1 MIVSPISTTSSPL
14 GTADAGSISGFAR
27 HSKQSVG
34 ASSTD
39 LPDQAIESARRE
51 IQTLA
56 REIADLARA
65 GLEPVQFYEALL
77 SRLVSAL
84 GAIGGAVWVYGPTS
98 QLELAFQINLP
109 QRELAAELP
118 GLQHTQLLH
127 ETAARGEA
135 TLVPPK
141 SGPNNDVAA
150 ANPTSCL
157 LVLGL
162 LATDAGVQG
171 VVEIFQRAETSPVA
185 QRGYT
190 RFVSQMC
197 ELASDYLKERRLR
210 DFTHKQSLWEQLETF
225 ARTVHETLDIDQT
238 SATIANEGRRLIGCD
253 RVSVAIKRGRKAR
266 LTTISGQEVFE
277 RRAQQAQ
284 RLEKLIQAVIVT
296 GEPLWYTGERDELAP
311 QVERALDAYVDVS
324 QARFVAVLPLARETT
339 PQQIDA
345 AAQKEKSPAE
355 IKRGETIGALVIE
368 QLSEELPEDSLR
380 QRVEVVARHSGTALA
395 NARQYHSL
403 FLLPLWEALGRVQW
417 LVSARTLPKTLFVL
431 LAVGGIASALLFVPA
446 EFELEAKGVLQPE
459 LRREVFAS
467 IDGVVMDV
475 HVQHAQQVLAGETL
489 ATMRNTDLEVQI
501 TDTLGQRESTLKQM
515 HSIERALLGESK
527 LSIEEQ
533 NRLSGQLLQLRQT
546 YESLD
551 RQLSLYR
558 QKESQL
564 QVTSPIN
571 GQIVTWQVQ
580 DQLARRPVRQGQ
592 ILMSVADPTGPWE
605 LEVYMPE
612 DRMGHIAEA
621 ARKSGEP
628 LRVTYIL
635 ATEPGVSHVG
645 TVKEIQ
651 AAAELRGEEGNT
663 VLLRVEIDN
672 LTAADLRPGATATAK
687 VDCGQRSLGYVWLH
701 DLVAFVQRK
710 ILFKL

>member
-1 MIVSPISTTSSPL
+1 V
-14 GTADAGSISGFAR
+14 ADAGSTSGFSLHGK
-27 HSKQSVG
+27 HSIG
-34 ASSTD
+34 SSGD
-39 LPDQAIESARRE
+39 LPEQAIESARRE

-65 GLEPVQFYEALL
+65 GLEPAQFYEALL
-77 SRLVSAL
+77 SRLVAAL
-84 GAIGGAVWVYGPTS
+84 GAVGGAVWVYGPTS

-109 QRELAAELP
+109 QRELAGELP
-118 GLQHTQLLH
+118 ALQHTQLLH
-127 ETAARGEA
+127 ETAARGET

-141 SGPNNDVAA
+141 SGPNSDVAA
-150 ANPTSCL
+150 ANPTGCL
-157 LVLGL
+157 LLLGL
-162 LATDAGVQG
+162 LSTDAGVQG

-210 DFTHKQSLWEQLETF
+210 DFTHKQSLWEQLESF
-225 ARTVHETLDIDQT
+225 ARTAHESLEIERT

-253 RVSVAIKRGRKAR
+253 RVSVALQRGRKAR
-266 LTTISGQEVFE
+266 LTAISGQEVFE
-277 RRAQQAQ
+277 RRAQQSQ
-284 RLEKLIQAVIVT
+284 LLERLVRAVIVT
-296 GEPLWYTGERDELAP
+296 GESLWFTGERSELAP
-311 QVERALDAYVDVS
+311 QVERALDAYIDVS
-324 QARFVAVLPLARETT
+324 QARFIAVLPLARETT
-339 PQQIDA
+339 LQQSEA
-345 AAQKEKSPAE
+345 AGEAEPSPAE
-355 IKRGETIGALVIE
+355 IERGETIGALVVE
-368 QLSEELPEDSLR
+368 QLSEELPEESLR

-403 FLLPLWEALGRVQW
+403 FLLPLWQALGRVQW
-417 LVSARTLPKTLFVL
+417 LVSARTLPKTL
-431 LAVGGIASALLFVPA
+431 LALMLIGGIVAALCLVPA
-446 EFELEAKGVLQPE
+446 DFQLEAKGTLQPA

-467 IDGVVMDV
+467 IDGVVMEV
-475 HVQHAQQVLAGETL
+475 PVRHAQQVAQGDLL

-501 TDTLGQRESTLKQM
+501 TDVMGQRESTAKQM
-515 HSIERALLGESK
+515 RSIERALLGENR

-533 NRLSGQLLQLRQT
+533 NRLSGQLLQLRQS

-551 RQLSLYR
+551 RQLELYR
-558 QKESQL
+558 EKEAQL
-564 QVTSPIN
+564 QVLSPIA
-571 GQIVTWQVQ
+571 GQIVTWQVR

-592 ILMSVADPTGPWE
+592 ILMSVADPSGPWE
-605 LEVYMPE
+605 LEVAMPE

-621 ARKSGEP
+621 ARSSGEP

-645 TVKEIQ
+645 IVKEIQ

-663 VLLRVEIDN
+663 VLLRVEIDD
-672 LTAADLRPGATATAK
+672 LTADDLRPGATATAK
-687 VDCGQRSLGYVWLH
+687 VDCGRRSLGYVWLH
-701 DLVAFVQRK
+701 DVVAFVQRK